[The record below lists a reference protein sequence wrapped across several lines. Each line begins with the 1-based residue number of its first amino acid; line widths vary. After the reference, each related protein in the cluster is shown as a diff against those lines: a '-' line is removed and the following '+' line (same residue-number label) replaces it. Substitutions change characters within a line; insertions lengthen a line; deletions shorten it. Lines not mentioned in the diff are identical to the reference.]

1 MKGEEQGHSDFFSA
15 LASWGLAIWDGA
27 LSAEH
32 GRASLPVTT
41 CEQRDGVAAVGM
53 AMSTMDAG
61 FVLVSVPSLNFK
73 EGFVLRAVP
82 SYSK

>member
-1 MKGEEQGHSDFFSA
+1 MKGEEQGQSDILGA

-27 LSAEH
+27 LFAEH

-41 CEQRDGVAAVGM
+41 CEQRDGVALVGM
-53 AMSTMDAG
+53 ATSTMDAG

-82 SYSK
+82 TYSK